1 MHQNS
6 NITDTEAANGGD
18 KIMWAAMTRSIEILV
33 AFIEYYAASTA
44 TTVAEQAR

>member
-6 NITDTEAANGGD
+6 NTVEANGGDD

-33 AFIEYYAASTA
+33 AFIEYYSASTA
-44 TTVAEQAR
+44 NTIAEQAR

>member
-6 NITDTEAANGGD
+6 NTVEASDGGGDD

-33 AFIEYYAASTA
+33 AFIEYYSASTVD
-44 TTVAEQAR
+44 TIAEQAR

>member
-6 NITDTEAANGGD
+6 NTVEANGGD

-33 AFIEYYAASTA
+33 AFIEYYSASTA
-44 TTVAEQAR
+44 NTIAEQAR

>member
-6 NITDTEAANGGD
+6 NTKANGGGD

-33 AFIEYYAASTA
+33 AFIEYYSASTA
-44 TTVAEQAR
+44 NTIAEQAR